1 MIAISGYRLERP
13 IGRGG
18 MSTVYLALQESVQR
32 EVALKVLSASL
43 SGEEEFSHR
52 FLHEARIAAGLKH
65 PNIVHIYD
73 VAEAGGF
80 HYIAMEYLS
89 GGALLNRRRRQL
101 PHQAALQVLKQ
112 IGSALSY
119 SHKRGVVHRD
129 IKPDNILFR
138 EDGQAVLTDFGIARA
153 IDSHRMTRTGSIVGT
168 PHYMSPEQARGA
180 KLDGRSDLY
189 SLGIVLHEMLTGHVP
204 FVADDP
210 IAVGILHLSAPLPQL
225 PAGHADFQSILDRLL
240 AKDPLQRFQS
250 GEELLEAMDV
260 RFSAQTHRN
269 DSSAERPD
277 SMQQPSRGRREP
289 VLGDGALANSA
300 NVNRPAVPINSQRGR
315 PSRRWMAWG
324 SASIIAV
331 AMLLWG
337 YAYVREHL
345 PQSSRTV
352 QLDAANRALGDHR
365 LDDDEIGL
373 GARSLFQ
380 AILAEDPDTQVARD
394 GLKQVAR
401 AYRDRA
407 QESARR
413 GDWVAASEDIRHVE
427 MLALPVHDWADLKSL
442 YEEHQQT
449 ESQLFELLRLADE
462 AMRQGR
468 VESSAD
474 GDGALA
480 YYAEVLQRDNENAV
494 ALAGQRRALQIVVER
509 VDQAIAGQQWNAA
522 DADLAMITRADPS
535 HPELTRL
542 QSALADAREAV
553 KLETDALLDAAEL
566 ALRRRRLD
574 PDDPLSAAALFGSIL
589 KDQPTNTVALDGI
602 KRVGRLLIELA
613 DAEAANFQFDAADA
627 LVRTARR
634 LQPVPEQLE
643 AFEAS
648 LLRRRTAMR
657 SRTEQRHVADAK
669 AMIASAY
676 VAMENEHWLE
686 PPGASAFDLIRV
698 VLSSD
703 PEQGDAKR
711 ALQDMGK
718 KLRALLTKSLDANRP
733 MGAWIYW
740 TTLEAIGQ
748 PVETL
753 QDLRLRL
760 TSSMLGYVAEQ
771 LGQGNLRNAERA
783 LEHAIELD
791 PNHRDLPSLR
801 ARLETAQQGARTD
814 GKANPGSLSD

>member
-1 MIAISGYRLERP
+1 MIEISGYRLERP

-32 EVALKVLSASL
+32 EVALKVLTSSL

-65 PNIVHIYD
+65 PNIVHVYD
-73 VAEAGGF
+73 VAKAGDL

-89 GGALLNRRRRQL
+89 GGPLLNRRRSQL
-101 PHQAALQVLKQ
+101 SHQEARQVLRQ
-112 IGSALSY
+112 IGSALAY

-129 IKPDNILFR
+129 IKPDNILLR

-189 SLGIVLHEMLTGHVP
+189 SLGIVLHEMLTGSVP

-210 IAVGILHLSAPLPQL
+210 VAVGILHLSAPLPRL
-225 PAGHADFQSILDRLL
+225 PAEHADFQPILDRLL
-240 AKDPLQRFQS
+240 VKDPLQRFQS

-260 RFSAQTHRN
+260 QFSSQNHRN
-269 DSSAERPD
+269 GAHALSLESVQQHRP
-277 SMQQPSRGRREP
+277 GKREP
-289 VLGDGALANSA
+289 ILGDGVFAEPSEAHSPIEPT
-300 NVNRPAVPINSQRGR
+300 NRQRGR
-315 PSRRWMAWG
+315 QRFRGMTWG
-324 SASIIAV
+324 AAGMVALAV
-331 AMLLWG
+331 LVGA
-337 YAYVREHL
+337 YIYVRDHL
-345 PQSSRTV
+345 PQSSRTI
-352 QLDAANRALGDHR
+352 QLDAANRALGEHR

-407 QESARR
+407 QEAARR

-427 MLALPVHDWADLKSL
+427 MLALPAHEWADLKSL
-442 YEEHQQT
+442 YEEHQQA
-449 ESQLFELLRLADE
+449 ESQLSELLRLADE

-468 VESSAD
+468 VESGAE

-509 VDQAIAGQQWNAA
+509 VAQAIEGQQWNAA

-553 KLETDALLDAAEL
+553 KLETDALLDSAEL
-566 ALRRRRLD
+566 ALRRRQLD
-574 PDDPLSAAALFGSIL
+574 PDDPLSAPALFGRIL
-589 KDQPTNTVALDGI
+589 KDQPTHTVALDGM

-613 DAEAANFQFDAADA
+613 DAEAADFQFDAADA

-634 LQPVPEQLE
+634 LQPVPEQLD
-643 AFEAS
+643 AFEAGLS
-648 LLRRRTAMR
+648 RRRTAI
-657 SRTEQRHVADAK
+657 STRTQPRHVVDAK
-669 AMIASAY
+669 AMISSAY
-676 VAMENEHWLE
+676 IAMENEHWVE
-686 PPGASAFDLIRV
+686 PPGSSAFDLIRV

-703 PEQGDAKR
+703 PEDVDAKH

-718 KLRALLTKSLDANRP
+718 KLRALLTRSLDANRP

-760 TSSMLGYVAEQ
+760 TASMLGHVAEQ

-801 ARLETAQQGARTD
+801 ARLETAQQGALAD
-814 GKANPGSLSD
+814 GKTDLGVN

>member
-300 NVNRPAVPINSQRGR
+300 NVNRPAGR
-315 PSRRWMAWG
+315 S
-324 SASIIAV
+324 
-331 AMLLWG
+331 
-337 YAYVREHL
+337 
-345 PQSSRTV
+345 T
-352 QLDAANRALGDHR
+352 AN
-365 LDDDEIGL
+365 
-373 GARSLFQ
+373 
-380 AILAEDPDTQVARD
+380 
-394 GLKQVAR
+394 
-401 AYRDRA
+401 
-407 QESARR
+407 
-413 GDWVAASEDIRHVE
+413 AASFT
-427 MLALPVHDWADLKSL
+427 P
-442 YEEHQQT
+442 
-449 ESQLFELLRLADE
+449 
-462 AMRQGR
+462 
-468 VESSAD
+468 
-474 GDGALA
+474 
-480 YYAEVLQRDNENAV
+480 
-494 ALAGQRRALQIVVER
+494 
-509 VDQAIAGQQWNAA
+509 
-522 DADLAMITRADPS
+522 
-535 HPELTRL
+535 
-542 QSALADAREAV
+542 
-553 KLETDALLDAAEL
+553 
-566 ALRRRRLD
+566 
-574 PDDPLSAAALFGSIL
+574 
-589 KDQPTNTVALDGI
+589 LDG
-602 KRVGRLLIELA
+602 VG
-613 DAEAANFQFDAADA
+613 
-627 LVRTARR
+627 
-634 LQPVPEQLE
+634 
-643 AFEAS
+643 
-648 LLRRRTAMR
+648 
-657 SRTEQRHVADAK
+657 
-669 AMIASAY
+669 
-676 VAMENEHWLE
+676 
-686 PPGASAFDLIRV
+686 
-698 VLSSD
+698 
-703 PEQGDAKR
+703 
-711 ALQDMGK
+711 
-718 KLRALLTKSLDANRP
+718 
-733 MGAWIYW
+733 
-740 TTLEAIGQ
+740 
-748 PVETL
+748 
-753 QDLRLRL
+753 
-760 TSSMLGYVAEQ
+760 
-771 LGQGNLRNAERA
+771 
-783 LEHAIELD
+783 
-791 PNHRDLPSLR
+791 
-801 ARLETAQQGARTD
+801 
-814 GKANPGSLSD
+814 